1 MIQAMTEQNPPRRKA
16 PRKSRAVL
24 LLAATLLVFL
34 AAGLLV
40 LRLRGALPGGD
51 DAFQVPE
58 QIIVC
63 LDAGHGGTDAGAVNG
78 DRLEKNDNL
87 RMALAV
93 RDKLESAGSER
104 LTVLLTRADDA
115 ALELQQRV
123 DLANENGATLFVS
136 LHRNSGGGKGVEVW
150 TSSLKE
156 KAECRL
162 AQYIMDALEQAGVQ
176 KVRGVKHG
184 TAGNP
189 AVSYTVVG
197 RTEMP
202 ACLVEL
208 GFIDNDED
216 NALLDSHWDAY
227 AQAIADGILRMVEL
241 K

>member
-1 MIQAMTEQNPPRRKA
+1 MTEQNPPRRRA
-16 PRKSRAVL
+16 PKKSRAAL

-93 RDKLESAGSER
+93 RDKLEAAGSER
-104 LTVLLTRADDA
+104 LTVLMTRADDTF
-115 ALELQQRV
+115 LELQQRV

-162 AQYIMDALEQAGVQ
+162 AQYIMDGLEQAGVQ

-216 NALLDSHWDAY
+216 NAMLDSHWDAY
-227 AQAIADGILRMVEL
+227 AQAIADGILKMVEL

>member
-1 MIQAMTEQNPPRRKA
+1 MTEQNPPRRRA
-16 PRKSRAVL
+16 PKKSQAAL

-63 LDAGHGGTDAGAVNG
+63 LDAGHGDTDAGAVNG
-78 DRLEKNDNL
+78 DRLEKDDNL
-87 RMALAV
+87 RIALAV
-93 RDKLESAGSER
+93 RDKLEAAGSER
-104 LTVLLTRADDA
+104 LTVLMTRADDTF
-115 ALELQQRV
+115 LELQQRV

-162 AQYIMDALEQAGVQ
+162 AQYIMDGLEQAGVQ

-227 AQAIADGILRMVEL
+227 AQAIADGILKMVEL

>member
-1 MIQAMTEQNPPRRKA
+1 MTEQNPPRRRA
-16 PRKSRAVL
+16 PKKSRAAL

-58 QIIVC
+58 QIVVC
-63 LDAGHGGTDAGAVNG
+63 LDAGHGDTDAGAVNG
-78 DRLEKNDNL
+78 DRLEKDDNL
-87 RMALAV
+87 RIALAV
-93 RDKLESAGSER
+93 RDKLEAAGSER
-104 LTVLLTRADDA
+104 LTVLMTRADDTF
-115 ALELQQRV
+115 LELQQRV

-227 AQAIADGILRMVEL
+227 AQAIADGILKMVEL

>member
-1 MIQAMTEQNPPRRKA
+1 MTEQNPPRRRA
-16 PRKSRAVL
+16 PKKSRAAL

-40 LRLRGALPGGD
+40 LKLRGALPGGD

-93 RDKLESAGSER
+93 RDKLENAGSER

-136 LHRNSGGGKGVEVW
+136 FHRNSGGGKGVEVW

-162 AQYIMDALEQAGVQ
+162 AQYIMDGLEEAGVQ

>member
-1 MIQAMTEQNPPRRKA
+1 MTEQNPPRRRA
-16 PRKSRAVL
+16 PKKSQAAL

-93 RDKLESAGSER
+93 RDKLENAGSER

>member
-1 MIQAMTEQNPPRRKA
+1 MTEQNSPRRRA
-16 PRKSRAVL
+16 PKKSRAAL

-58 QIIVC
+58 QIVVC
-63 LDAGHGGTDAGAVNG
+63 LDAGHGDTDAGAVNG
-78 DRLEKNDNL
+78 DRLEKDDNL
-87 RMALAV
+87 RIALAV
-93 RDKLESAGSER
+93 RDKLEAAGSER
-104 LTVLLTRADDA
+104 LTVLMTRADDTF
-115 ALELQQRV
+115 LELQQRV

-162 AQYIMDALEQAGVQ
+162 AQYIMDGLEQAGVQ

-227 AQAIADGILRMVEL
+227 AQAIADGILKMVEL

>member
-1 MIQAMTEQNPPRRKA
+1 MTEQNPPRRRA
-16 PRKSRAVL
+16 PKKSQAAL

-87 RMALAV
+87 RIALAV
-93 RDKLESAGSER
+93 RDKLENAGSER

-216 NALLDSHWDAY
+216 NALLDRHWDAY

>member
-1 MIQAMTEQNPPRRKA
+1 MTEQNPPRRRA
-16 PRKSRAVL
+16 PKKSQAAL

-93 RDKLESAGSER
+93 RDKLENAGSER

-208 GFIDNDED
+208 GFIDNEED

-227 AQAIADGILRMVEL
+227 AQAIADGILKMVEL

>member
-1 MIQAMTEQNPPRRKA
+1 MTEQNPPRRRA
-16 PRKSRAVL
+16 PKKSRAAL

-40 LRLRGALPGGD
+40 LKLRGALPGGD

-78 DRLEKNDNL
+78 DRLEKDDNL
-87 RMALAV
+87 RIALAV
-93 RDKLESAGSER
+93 RDKLEAAGSER
-104 LTVLLTRADDA
+104 LTVLMTRADDTF
-115 ALELQQRV
+115 LELQQRV

-162 AQYIMDALEQAGVQ
+162 AQYIMDGLEQAGVQ

>member
-1 MIQAMTEQNPPRRKA
+1 MTEQNPPRRKA

-93 RDKLESAGSER
+93 RDKLENAGSER

-216 NALLDSHWDAY
+216 NALLDRHWDAY

>member
-1 MIQAMTEQNPPRRKA
+1 MTEQNSPRRRA
-16 PRKSRAVL
+16 PKKSRAAL
-24 LLAATLLVFL
+24 LLAVTLLVFL

-58 QIIVC
+58 QIVVC
-63 LDAGHGGTDAGAVNG
+63 LDAGHGDTDAGAVNG
-78 DRLEKNDNL
+78 DRLEKDDNL
-87 RMALAV
+87 RIALAV
-93 RDKLESAGSER
+93 RDKLEAAGSER
-104 LTVLLTRADDA
+104 LTVLMTRADDTF
-115 ALELQQRV
+115 LELQQRV

>member
-1 MIQAMTEQNPPRRKA
+1 MTEQNPPRRKA

-93 RDKLESAGSER
+93 RDKLEAAGSER
-104 LTVLLTRADDA
+104 LTVLMTRADDTF
-115 ALELQQRV
+115 LELQQRV

-162 AQYIMDALEQAGVQ
+162 AQYIMDGLEQAGVQ

-227 AQAIADGILRMVEL
+227 AQAIADGILKMVEL

>member
-1 MIQAMTEQNPPRRKA
+1 MTEQNPPRRKA

-87 RMALAV
+87 RIALAV
-93 RDKLESAGSER
+93 RDKLENAGSER

>member
-1 MIQAMTEQNPPRRKA
+1 MTEQNPPRRKA

-63 LDAGHGGTDAGAVNG
+63 LDAGHGDTDAGAVNG
-78 DRLEKNDNL
+78 DRLEKDDNL
-87 RMALAV
+87 RIALAV
-93 RDKLESAGSER
+93 RDKLEAAGSER
-104 LTVLLTRADDA
+104 LTVLMTRTDDTF
-115 ALELQQRV
+115 LELQQRV

-227 AQAIADGILRMVEL
+227 AQAIADGILKMVEL

>member
-1 MIQAMTEQNPPRRKA
+1 MTEQNPPRRRA
-16 PRKSRAVL
+16 PKKSQAAL

-93 RDKLESAGSER
+93 RDKLENAGSER

-216 NALLDSHWDAY
+216 NALLDRHWDAY

>member
-1 MIQAMTEQNPPRRKA
+1 MTEQNPPRRRA
-16 PRKSRAVL
+16 PKKSRAAL

-40 LRLRGALPGGD
+40 LKLRGALPGGD

-93 RDKLESAGSER
+93 RDKLENAGSER

-162 AQYIMDALEQAGVQ
+162 AQYIMDGLEEAGVQ

>member
-1 MIQAMTEQNPPRRKA
+1 MTEQNPPRRRA
-16 PRKSRAVL
+16 PKKSRAAL

-93 RDKLESAGSER
+93 RDKLENAGSER

-216 NALLDSHWDAY
+216 NALLDRHWDAY

>member
-1 MIQAMTEQNPPRRKA
+1 MTEQNPPRRRA
-16 PRKSRAVL
+16 PKKSRAAL

-40 LRLRGALPGGD
+40 LKLRGALPGGD
-51 DAFQVPE
+51 REAFQVPE
-58 QIIVC
+58 QIVIC
-63 LDAGHGGTDAGAVNG
+63 LDAGHGDTDAGAVNE
-78 DRLEKNDNL
+78 DRLEKDDNL
-87 RMALAV
+87 RIALAV
-93 RDKLESAGSER
+93 RDKLEAAGSER
-104 LTVLLTRADDA
+104 LTVLMTRTDDTF
-115 ALELQQRV
+115 LELQQRV

-162 AQYIMDALEQAGVQ
+162 AQYIMDGLEQAGVQ

-227 AQAIADGILRMVEL
+227 AQAIADGILKMVEL

>member
-1 MIQAMTEQNPPRRKA
+1 MTEQNPPRRKA

-93 RDKLESAGSER
+93 RDKLEAAGSER
-104 LTVLLTRADDA
+104 LTVLMTRTDDTF
-115 ALELQQRV
+115 LELQQRV

-227 AQAIADGILRMVEL
+227 AQAIADGILKMVEL

>member
-1 MIQAMTEQNPPRRKA
+1 MTEQNPPRRKA

-58 QIIVC
+58 QIIVW

-78 DRLEKNDNL
+78 DRLEKDDNL
-87 RMALAV
+87 RIALAV
-93 RDKLESAGSER
+93 RDKLENAGSER

-227 AQAIADGILRMVEL
+227 AQAIADGILKMVEL

>member
-1 MIQAMTEQNPPRRKA
+1 M
-16 PRKSRAVL
+16 
-24 LLAATLLVFL
+24 
-34 AAGLLV
+34 
-40 LRLRGALPGGD
+40 
-51 DAFQVPE
+51 
-58 QIIVC
+58 
-63 LDAGHGGTDAGAVNG
+63 
-78 DRLEKNDNL
+78 
-87 RMALAV
+87 
-93 RDKLESAGSER
+93 RDKLEAAGSER
-104 LTVLLTRADDA
+104 LTVLMTRTDDTF
-115 ALELQQRV
+115 LELQQRV

-162 AQYIMDALEQAGVQ
+162 AQYIMDGLEQAGVQ

-227 AQAIADGILRMVEL
+227 AQAIADGILKMVEL

>member
-1 MIQAMTEQNPPRRKA
+1 MTEQNPPRRRA
-16 PRKSRAVL
+16 PKKSRAAL

-40 LRLRGALPGGD
+40 LKLRGALPGGD
-51 DAFQVPE
+51 REAFQVPE
-58 QIIVC
+58 QIVIC
-63 LDAGHGGTDAGAVNG
+63 LDAGHGDTDAGAVNG
-78 DRLEKNDNL
+78 DRLEKDDNL
-87 RMALAV
+87 RIALAV
-93 RDKLESAGSER
+93 RDKLENAGSER
-104 LTVLLTRADDA
+104 LTVLMTRTDDTF
-115 ALELQQRV
+115 LELQQRV

-162 AQYIMDALEQAGVQ
+162 AQYIMDGLEQAGVQ

-227 AQAIADGILRMVEL
+227 AQAIADGILKMVEL

>member
-1 MIQAMTEQNPPRRKA
+1 MTEQSPSRRRGA
-16 PRKSRAVL
+16 PKKSRAVL

-34 AAGLLV
+34 AAGVLV
-40 LRLRGALPGGD
+40 LKLRGALPGGEEG
-51 DAFQVPE
+51 FQVPE
-58 QIIVC
+58 QIVVC
-63 LDAGHGGTDAGAVNG
+63 LDAGHGDTDAGAVNE
-78 DRLEKNDNL
+78 DRLEKDDNL

-93 RDKLESAGSER
+93 RDKLEAAGSER
-104 LTVLLTRADDA
+104 LTVLMTRADDTF
-115 ALELQQRV
+115 LELQQRV
-123 DLANENGATLFVS
+123 DLANEGGATVFVS

-162 AQYIMDALEQAGVQ
+162 AQYIMDGLEQAGVQ

-184 TAGNP
+184 TAGDP

-227 AQAIADGILRMVEL
+227 AQAIADGILKMVEL

>member
-1 MIQAMTEQNPPRRKA
+1 MTEQNPPRRRA
-16 PRKSRAVL
+16 PKKSRAAL

-40 LRLRGALPGGD
+40 LKLRGALPGGD

-93 RDKLESAGSER
+93 RDKLENAGSER
-104 LTVLLTRADDA
+104 LTVLMTRTDDTF
-115 ALELQQRV
+115 LELQQRV

-162 AQYIMDALEQAGVQ
+162 AQYIMDGLEQAGVQ

-227 AQAIADGILRMVEL
+227 AQAIADGILKMVEL

>member
-1 MIQAMTEQNPPRRKA
+1 MTEQNPPRRRA
-16 PRKSRAVL
+16 PKKSRAAL

-93 RDKLESAGSER
+93 RDKLENAGSER
-104 LTVLLTRADDA
+104 LTVLLTRTDDTF
-115 ALELQQRV
+115 LELQQRV

-162 AQYIMDALEQAGVQ
+162 AQYIMDGLEQAGVQ

-227 AQAIADGILRMVEL
+227 AQAIADGILKMVEL

>member
-1 MIQAMTEQNPPRRKA
+1 MTEQNPPRRRA
-16 PRKSRAVL
+16 PKKSRAAL

-40 LRLRGALPGGD
+40 LKLRGALPGGD

-78 DRLEKNDNL
+78 DRLEKDDNL
-87 RMALAV
+87 RIALAV
-93 RDKLESAGSER
+93 RDKLEAAGSER
-104 LTVLLTRADDA
+104 LTVLMTRADDTF
-115 ALELQQRV
+115 LELQQRV

-162 AQYIMDALEQAGVQ
+162 AQYIMDGLEQAGVQ

-227 AQAIADGILRMVEL
+227 AQAIADGILKMVEL

>member
-1 MIQAMTEQNPPRRKA
+1 MTEQNPPRRRA
-16 PRKSRAVL
+16 PKKSRAAL

-40 LRLRGALPGGD
+40 LKLRGALPGGD

-93 RDKLESAGSER
+93 RDKLENAGSER

-162 AQYIMDALEQAGVQ
+162 AQYIMDGLEQAGVQ

-227 AQAIADGILRMVEL
+227 AQAIADGILKMVEL

>member
-1 MIQAMTEQNPPRRKA
+1 MTEQNPPRRRA
-16 PRKSRAVL
+16 PKKSRAAL

-93 RDKLESAGSER
+93 RDKLENAGSER

-227 AQAIADGILRMVEL
+227 AQAIADGILKMVEL

>member
-1 MIQAMTEQNPPRRKA
+1 MTEQNPPRRRA
-16 PRKSRAVL
+16 PKKSRAAL

-93 RDKLESAGSER
+93 RDKLENAGSER
-104 LTVLLTRADDA
+104 LTVLLTRTDDTF
-115 ALELQQRV
+115 LELQQRV

-156 KAECRL
+156 KAVWRNISWMRWSRPVCRRF
-162 AQYIMDALEQAGVQ
+162 EV
-176 KVRGVKHG
+176 
-184 TAGNP
+184 
-189 AVSYTVVG
+189 
-197 RTEMP
+197 
-202 ACLVEL
+202 
-208 GFIDNDED
+208 
-216 NALLDSHWDAY
+216 
-227 AQAIADGILRMVEL
+227 
-241 K
+241 

>member
-1 MIQAMTEQNPPRRKA
+1 MTEQNPPRRRA
-16 PRKSRAVL
+16 PKKSQAAL

-93 RDKLESAGSER
+93 RDKLENAGSER

-162 AQYIMDALEQAGVQ
+162 VQYIMDALEQAGVQ

-227 AQAIADGILRMVEL
+227 AQAIADGILKMVEL

>member
-1 MIQAMTEQNPPRRKA
+1 MTEQNPPRRRA
-16 PRKSRAVL
+16 PKKSRAAL

-40 LRLRGALPGGD
+40 LKLRGALPGGD

-93 RDKLESAGSER
+93 RDKLENAGSER

>member
-1 MIQAMTEQNPPRRKA
+1 MTEQNPPRRRA
-16 PRKSRAVL
+16 PKKSRAAL

-63 LDAGHGGTDAGAVNG
+63 LDAGHGDTDAGAVNG
-78 DRLEKNDNL
+78 DRLEKDDNL
-87 RMALAV
+87 RIALAV
-93 RDKLESAGSER
+93 RDKLEAAGSER
-104 LTVLLTRADDA
+104 LTVLMTRADDTF
-115 ALELQQRV
+115 LELQQRV

-162 AQYIMDALEQAGVQ
+162 AQYIMDGLEQAGVQ

-227 AQAIADGILRMVEL
+227 AQAIADGILKMVEL

>member
-1 MIQAMTEQNPPRRKA
+1 MTEQNPPRRRA
-16 PRKSRAVL
+16 PKKSRAAL

-40 LRLRGALPGGD
+40 LKLRGALPGGD

-58 QIIVC
+58 QIVIC
-63 LDAGHGGTDAGAVNG
+63 LDAGHGDTDAGAVNG
-78 DRLEKNDNL
+78 DRLEKDDNL
-87 RMALAV
+87 RIALAV
-93 RDKLESAGSER
+93 RDKLEAAGSER
-104 LTVLLTRADDA
+104 LTVLMTRTDDTF
-115 ALELQQRV
+115 LELQQRV

-162 AQYIMDALEQAGVQ
+162 AQYIMDGLEEAGVQ